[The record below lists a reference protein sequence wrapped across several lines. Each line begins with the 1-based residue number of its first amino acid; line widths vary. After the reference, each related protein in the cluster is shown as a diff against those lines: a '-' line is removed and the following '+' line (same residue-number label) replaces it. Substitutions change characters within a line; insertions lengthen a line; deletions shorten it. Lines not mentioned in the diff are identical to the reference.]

1 MEIKNKQAKCVA
13 TLSWDQALFEMGWR
27 EEVAIKQRLSNSTF
41 RLFTSNVTN
50 QSKQITMS
58 LKQKLLAKIK
68 SVLSQ
73 VELDATDGCS
83 LRICVHLS
91 VLLGCPQCVL
101 TKHIQLGA
109 VLPARL
115 ERFSGVSI
123 LPARLK
129 LLCSLAP
136 DILTFNSSKKNQKP
150 QTLSQLPN
158 ANSCFTSQSSQNMV
172 LTVFITNSCTDLIF
186 LVLPFYLQFLL

>member
-1 MEIKNKQAKCVA
+1 
-13 TLSWDQALFEMGWR
+13 MGWR

-41 RLFTSNVTN
+41 GLFTSNLTN

-58 LKQKLLAKIK
+58 LKQKLLEKIK

-83 LRICVHLS
+83 LRTCVDLS

-129 LLCSLAP
+129 LICSLAP
-136 DILTFNSSKKNQKP
+136 DILTFNSSKKKNPKP
-150 QTLSQLPN
+150 CPN
-158 ANSCFTSQSSQNMV
+158 FQMPTAVLHLRVLRTWYWQCSL
-172 LTVFITNSCTDLIF
+172 LTVAQTRFF
-186 LVLPFYLQFLL
+186 